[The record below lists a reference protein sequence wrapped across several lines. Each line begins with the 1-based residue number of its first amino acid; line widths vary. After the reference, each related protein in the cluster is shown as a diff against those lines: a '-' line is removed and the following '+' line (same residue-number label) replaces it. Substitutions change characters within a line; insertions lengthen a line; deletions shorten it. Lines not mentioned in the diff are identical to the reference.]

1 MSAIQEGKIPQ
12 LKDVDITKL
21 IPAELLKSLP
31 PANDVIKS
39 ITPLIETAA
48 RIAKSTDFS
57 KVCACVC
64 ICVGGGVRGW
74 GGGVEKKGVIG
85 CEVYTFSGV

>member
-39 ITPLIETAA
+39 ITPLVETAA
-48 RIAKSTDFS
+48 RLAKSTDFS
-57 KVCACVC
+57 KVRFQGFVSSVACVRA
-64 ICVGGGVRGW
+64 GVRACGRA
-74 GGGVEKKGVIG
+74 GVLN
-85 CEVYTFSGV
+85 T